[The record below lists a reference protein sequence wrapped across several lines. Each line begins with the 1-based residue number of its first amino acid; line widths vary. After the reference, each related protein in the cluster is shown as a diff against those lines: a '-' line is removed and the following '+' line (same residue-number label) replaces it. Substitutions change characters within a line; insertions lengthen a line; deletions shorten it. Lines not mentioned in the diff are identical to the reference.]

1 MNRRF
6 SKIEI
11 TCFFVFFICAILCFV
26 WYFLYAYFADPILSL
41 NGKEEVSISLNGRFK
56 DDGATAFL
64 DNVNITDKIKVTNNI
79 NNKKVGKYDVVYTV
93 TNTKGKR
100 EKKVI
105 RTVYVKD
112 LVKPV
117 LKLKGK
123 STEKVQYGSSY
134 KESGFKAMDNYD
146 GNITSKVRVSGNVDS
161 NKIGK
166 YKLYYSVS
174 DSSGNKTTKIRT
186 IKVVDETPPVIKLRG
201 KSRVIVKKNQPY
213 LDQGCLVTDNYDGD
227 LTSKVVT
234 RGKVN
239 TSVTGVYKVTYSVSD
254 SFGNYSIRER
264 IVQVG
269 TQSDIDDDN
278 YIMVSIDKQK
288 LWYYK
293 NGKLKLTSSVVTGM
307 KNSWDTITGTFRIR
321 GKARNTYLVGADY
334 RSFVNYWM
342 LVDYGSQIGLHDA
355 TWRSSFGG
363 SIYKYNGSH
372 GCVNLPYGVARTIY
386 NSASVGTLVLIY

>member
-1 MNRRF
+1 M
-6 SKIEI
+6 
-11 TCFFVFFICAILCFV
+11 
-26 WYFLYAYFADPILSL
+26 
-41 NGKEEVSISLNGRFK
+41 
-56 DDGATAFL
+56 
-64 DNVNITDKIKVTNNI
+64 
-79 NNKKVGKYDVVYTV
+79 
-93 TNTKGKR
+93 
-100 EKKVI
+100 
-105 RTVYVKD
+105 
-112 LVKPV
+112 
-117 LKLKGK
+117 KLKGK

-134 KESGFKAMDNYD
+134 KESGFKATDNYD